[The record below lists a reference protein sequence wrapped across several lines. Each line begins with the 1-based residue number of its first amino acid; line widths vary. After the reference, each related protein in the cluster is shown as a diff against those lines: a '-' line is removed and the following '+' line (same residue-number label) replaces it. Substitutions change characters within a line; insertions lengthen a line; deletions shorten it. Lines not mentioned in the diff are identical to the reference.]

1 MSSIR
6 VALRA
11 LGANK
16 LRTTLT
22 MLGIIIGVSAV
33 IALMSIGRGAQ
44 AQISAQIQSLGTNL
58 LFVRPGALRDQGGVR
73 SNQTQAPT
81 LTLDDADAIAGL
93 PNIAAAAPEVDTGA
107 QLLANGNNWNTRVLG
122 VTDGYTAVRNTPV
135 ATGDWITRAEVDS
148 RSSVVVLGDTVAQQ
162 LFPDSDPIGQTVRMS
177 VGGRTGTNFRV
188 IGVAQAKG
196 GSGLGNTDDSVY
208 VPITTVMARLF
219 AQRTARGAPNVS
231 TVNVQVA
238 SESVMDE
245 TVSQIGDLLRA
256 RHKVAQ
262 DDFTVQSQQDFL
274 NTFNQIAGTFTLLLG
289 AIAGISLVVG
299 GIGIMNIMLVS
310 VTERTREI
318 GIRKAVGARRRD
330 ILTQFLV
337 EAIVVSVLGGVIG
350 IAIGAG
356 LSALIGTVQVPGN
369 GGGAASNLPTQ
380 VGLDS
385 VMLAFFVSAAVGL
398 FFGIYPATRAS
409 RLNPIEALRYE

>member
-1 MSSIR
+1 
-6 VALRA
+6 

-22 MLGIIIGVSAV
+22 MLGIVIGVSAV

-44 AQISAQIQSLGTNL
+44 AQVTSQIQGLGTNL
-58 LFVRPGALRDQGGVR
+58 LFVRPGAQRDPSGVR
-73 SNQTQAPT
+73 SNTTQAPT
-81 LTLDDADAIAGL
+81 LTLEDATAIATL
-93 PNIAAAAPEVDTGA
+93 PTVVATAPELDTFA
-107 QLLANGNNWNTRVLG
+107 QLLANGNNWNARVTG
-122 VTDGYTAVRNTPV
+122 VSEDYATVRNTPV
-135 ATGDWITRAEVDS
+135 ATGEWINGTQVDS
-148 RSSVVVLGDTVAQQ
+148 RSNVVVLGDTVAQQ
-162 LFPDSDPIGQTVRMS
+162 LFPDGDPIGQTVRMS
-177 VGGRTGTNFRV
+177 VGTRTGTNFRV

-196 GSGLGNTDDSVY
+196 ASGLGNTDDVVY

-231 TVNVQVA
+231 TVNVQVT
-238 SESVMDE
+238 SESDMDD
-245 TVSQIGDLLRA
+245 TVSQVGDLLRA
-256 RHKVAQ
+256 RHRVVQ

-274 NTFNQIAGTFTLLLG
+274 NTFNQVAGTFTLLLG

-318 GIRKAVGARRRD
+318 GIRKAVGARRSD

-337 EAIVVSVLGGVIG
+337 EAIVVSLLGGIIG
-350 IAIGAG
+350 VAIGAG
-356 LSALIGTVQVPGN
+356 LSAMIGNVSVPGS
-369 GGGAASNLPTQ
+369 GGGAPTRLTTQ
-380 VGLDS
+380 VGIDS
-385 VMLAFFVSAAVGL
+385 VMLAFVVSAAVGL

>member
-1 MSSIR
+1 
-6 VALRA
+6 
-11 LGANK
+11 
-16 LRTTLT
+16 
-22 MLGIIIGVSAV
+22 
-33 IALMSIGRGAQ
+33 
-44 AQISAQIQSLGTNL
+44 
-58 LFVRPGALRDQGGVR
+58 VR
-73 SNQTQAPT
+73 SNQTQVAT
-81 LTLDDADAIAGL
+81 LTLEDSDAIAAL
-93 PNIAAAAPEVDTGA
+93 PTVVSAAPEVDTGA
-107 QLLANGNNWNTRVLG
+107 QLLANGNNWNTRVTG
-122 VTDGYTAVRNTPV
+122 VTEEYGVVRNTPV
-135 ATGDWITRAEVDS
+135 AAGDWITRAHVES

-177 VGGRTGTNFRV
+177 VGGRTGTNFRI

-231 TVNVQVA
+231 TINVQVV
-238 SESVMDE
+238 SESVMDD
-245 TVSQIGDLLRA
+245 TVSQIGDLLRT

-330 ILTQFLV
+330 ILTQFLI
-337 EAIVVSVLGGVIG
+337 EAIVVSVLGGAIG
-350 IAIGAG
+350 IAIGTG
-356 LSALIGTVQVPGN
+356 LSALISMVQVPGN
-369 GGGAASNLPTQ
+369 GGGAASNLQTQ

>member
-1 MSSIR
+1 
-6 VALRA
+6 
-11 LGANK
+11 
-16 LRTTLT
+16 
-22 MLGIIIGVSAV
+22 
-33 IALMSIGRGAQ
+33 
-44 AQISAQIQSLGTNL
+44 
-58 LFVRPGALRDQGGVR
+58 
-73 SNQTQAPT
+73 
-81 LTLDDADAIAGL
+81 
-93 PNIAAAAPEVDTGA
+93 A
-107 QLLANGNNWNTRVLG
+107 QLLANGNNWNTRVIG
-122 VTDGYTAVRNTPV
+122 VTEDYSTVRNTPI
-135 ATGDWITRAEVDS
+135 ALGDWISRPEIDA
-148 RSSVVVLGDTVAQQ
+148 RSSVVVLGDTVAKQ
-162 LFPDSDPIGQTVRMS
+162 LFPDGDPIGQSVRMS
-177 VGGRTGTNFRV
+177 VGGRTGNNFRV

-196 GSGLGNTDDSVY
+196 ASGLGNTDDQVY

-219 AQRTARGAPNVS
+219 AQRTARGTPNVS
-231 TVNVQVA
+231 TVNVQVV
-238 SESVMDE
+238 SESVMDD
-245 TVSQIGDLLRA
+245 TVTQIGDLLRT

-330 ILTQFLV
+330 ILTQFLI
-337 EAIVVSVLGGVIG
+337 EAIVVSVLGGAIG
-350 IAIGAG
+350 IAIGTG
-356 LSALIGTVQVPGN
+356 LAAAISTIQVPGN
-369 GGGAASNLPTQ
+369 GGAASNLQTQ

>member
-1 MSSIR
+1 MSSAVR

-22 MLGIIIGVSAV
+22 MLGIIIGVAAV

-44 AQISAQIQSLGTNL
+44 AQVTSQIQGLGTNL
-58 LFVRPGALRDQGGVR
+58 LFVRPGSTEQGGVR
-73 SNQTQAPT
+73 SAAGNAAT
-81 LTLDDADAIAGL
+81 LTLEDADAIATL
-93 PNIAAAAPEVDTGA
+93 PNVVATAPEVGTLV
-107 QLLANGNNWNTRVLG
+107 QILTNGQNSNTRATG
-122 VTDGYTAVRNTPV
+122 VTEDYASVRNTSI
-135 ATGDWITRAEVDS
+135 AQGEWINRQYVDG
-148 RSSVVVLGDTVAQQ
+148 RSLVVVLGDSVAKE

-177 VGGRTGTNFRV
+177 VGSRTGTNFRV
-188 IGVAQAKG
+188 IGVAEPKG
-196 GSGLGNTDDSVY
+196 GSGFGNQDDQVY

-231 TVNVQVA
+231 TVNVQVV
-238 SESVMDE
+238 SESAMDE
-245 TVSQIGDLLRA
+245 TVQEIGDLLRT

-262 DDFTVQSQQDFL
+262 DDFTIQSQQDFL

-337 EAIVVSVLGGVIG
+337 EAVVVSVLGGAIG
-350 IAIGAG
+350 IALGSG
-356 LSALIGTVQVPGN
+356 LAALISTLQVPGA
-369 GGGAASNLPTQ
+369 GGGMSSLQTQ
-380 VGLDS
+380 VGVDS
-385 VMLAFFVSAAVGL
+385 VLLAFCVSAAVGL